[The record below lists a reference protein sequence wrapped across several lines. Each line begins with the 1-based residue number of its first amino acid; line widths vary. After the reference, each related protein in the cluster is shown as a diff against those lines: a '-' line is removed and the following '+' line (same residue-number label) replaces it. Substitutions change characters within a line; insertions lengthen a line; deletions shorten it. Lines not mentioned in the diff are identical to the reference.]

1 MKTIYPCLVPALLN
15 KDPARSMI
23 CGVLSFLKCRS
34 EKRAIFVF
42 MITIIDYKTGNLGSI
57 QNILKRIGEESVV
70 TSDKKTIA
78 TATKIILPGVGAF
91 DTGMR
96 NLSELDLV
104 DILNKKVI
112 EEKIPVLGICLG
124 MQLLSSGSEEGSLKG
139 LGWINASTVRFKFE
153 NSLEYKIPHMG
164 WNFITQHKKSKLLDN
179 MYSDP
184 RFYFVHSYFF
194 KAKDPEDIL
203 TSTTYEKEF
212 TSSVERENILGVQF
226 HPEKSHKFGMKLLKN
241 FVDLY

>member
-1 MKTIYPCLVPALLN
+1 MMTIV
-15 KDPARSMI
+15 
-23 CGVLSFLKCRS
+23 
-34 EKRAIFVF
+34 
-42 MITIIDYKTGNLGSI
+42 DYKTGNLGSI
-57 QNILKRIGEESVV
+57 QNILKRIGKESVI
-70 TSDKKTIA
+70 TSDKKVIA
-78 TATKIILPGVGAF
+78 EATKLILPGVGAF

-96 NLSELDLV
+96 NLLELDLV

-112 EEKIPVLGICLG
+112 EEKTPVLGICLG

-139 LGWINASTVRFKFE
+139 LGWINATTVRFNFI

-164 WNFITQHKKSKLLDN
+164 WNFIKQHKASRLLDN

-184 RFYFVHSYFF
+184 RFYFVHSYYFN
-194 KAKDPEDIL
+194 AIDPEDIL

-212 TSSVERENILGVQF
+212 TSSVERGNILGVQF
-226 HPEKSHKFGMKLLKN
+226 HPEKSHKFGMKLLEN

>member
-1 MKTIYPCLVPALLN
+1 
-15 KDPARSMI
+15 MI

-212 TSSVERENILGVQF
+212 TSSVERGNILGVQF